1 MQPHSTW
8 GLRLRT
14 RRRLVLCILWFKG
27 LSEKQPELYKPLT
40 SNEILCLQIL
50 KGCKELNQALEK
62 WSAYLKLWSR
72 FLLFFLIYGLAPEPK
87 LHLETFLAVTA
98 DCLTL
103 LCSINLPLLC
113 ACRVTPYCTRRHFL
127 TSLLG
132 PGVTWKQCLHGAVEG
147 KRAMCLL
154 TARQRTAAQS
164 SASYS
169 PWRSKLW
176 GADEETGK
184 LLHFKSA
191 YPTVGID

>member
-14 RRRLVLCILWFKG
+14 WRRLVLCILWFKG

-50 KGCKELNQALEK
+50 KGCKELHQALEK

-103 LCSINLPLLC
+103 LCSIKPASSLCLPGN
-113 ACRVTPYCTRRHFL
+113 
-127 TSLLG
+127 SLLHTQTLSYISAG
-132 PGVTWKQCLHGAVEG
+132 SWGDME
-147 KRAMCLL
+147 AM
-154 TARQRTAAQS
+154 
-164 SASYS
+164 S
-169 PWRSKLW
+169 PWSSGGKEGNVLTDCQT
-176 GADEETGK
+176 ADSSPEQCFLFSVEK
-184 LLHFKSA
+184 
-191 YPTVGID
+191 